1 MISAEGVAVVEL
13 PRSRAMPADSAA
25 WTEAE
30 LVAACRA
37 GRREGFDELARRYY
51 DRLLRLASVLARR
64 EAAADLV
71 QETFLAAV
79 RALPRFRGESQLS
92 TWLISILRN
101 QASLQRRSQ
110 HRWPAPLAE
119 GEEQRRAAPEPDG
132 SGARLQEIF
141 ERMKE
146 LPEELRTPLALFHLE
161 GLPYQEIARVMA
173 CPIGTV
179 RSRLFEARERLRL
192 LMTGAGAP

>member
-1 MISAEGVAVVEL
+1 MISAGGVAVVEL
-13 PRSRAMPADSAA
+13 PRPRAMSVKSAS

-37 GRREGFDELARRYY
+37 GRRDGFDELARRYY
-51 DRLLRLASVLARR
+51 ERLLRLASVMARR
-64 EAAADLV
+64 ENAADIV

-101 QASLQRRSQ
+101 QVSLQRRAQ
-110 HRWPAPLAE
+110 QRWPASMAPV
-119 GEEQRRAAPEPDG
+119 EEQHRAAPEPDG

-161 GLPYQEIARVMA
+161 GLPYQEIARVMD

-192 LMTGAGAP
+192 MMTGTGGA